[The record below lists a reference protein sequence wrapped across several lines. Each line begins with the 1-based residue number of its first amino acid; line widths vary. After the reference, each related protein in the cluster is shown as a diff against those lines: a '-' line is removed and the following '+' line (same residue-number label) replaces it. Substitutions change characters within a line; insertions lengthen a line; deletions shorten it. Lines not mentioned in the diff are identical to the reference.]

1 METDIS
7 FCYETKIGTLR
18 ISENGYGKI
27 TEMYTNDGCK
37 CSKGIET
44 DALRNAAKQINEYL
58 DGKRKTFDIAL
69 EPNGTDFQK
78 KVWEELRKVP
88 YGTTVTY
95 GQLAAKI
102 GKPKAARAVGSAMN
116 KNPILIVQ
124 PCHRVVGSDGS
135 LTGFAIGL
143 DVKKRLLDLEGVK

>member
-1 METDIS
+1 MSNIS
-7 FCYETKIGTLR
+7 FCYETMIGTLR

-27 TEMYTNDGCK
+27 TEIYTDKGCM
-37 CSKGIET
+37 CSKGMET
-44 DALRNAAKQINEYL
+44 DALRNAAKEINEYL
-58 DGKRKTFDIAL
+58 DGKRKTFDIVL

-78 KVWEELRKVP
+78 KVWQELTKVP

-143 DVKKRLLDLEGVK
+143 DVKRKLLDLEGVK